1 MVKIKSNSET
11 NKNIFGEIVN
21 ADVRINYHDNVNFH
35 FWLTKDKK
43 EYYNIVDQ
51 IVNEEVVNMSDNC
64 GKNLC
69 KILQKM
75 FHSNLLIPIHWQYF
89 KDERFSMYFFTENT
103 NVLPYLSLSEI
114 RISDFDN
121 TVELIV
127 MSSYNKYIL
136 KTTIN
141 QIMKCSNIDKHTVV
155 KLREKGLI

>member
-21 ADVRINYHDNVNFH
+21 ADVRINYHNNVNFH
-35 FWLTKDKK
+35 FWFTKEKK
-43 EYYNIVDQ
+43 DYYNIVDQ

-64 GKNLC
+64 GKNTC
-69 KILQKM
+69 KLLQKM
-75 FHSNLLIPIHWQYF
+75 FHSNLVPIHWQYF
-89 KDERFSMYFFTENT
+89 EDDRFSIYFFTEHT

-121 TVELIV
+121 TVELV
-127 MSSYNKYIL
+127 VTSGVKKYTL

-141 QIMKCSNIDKHTVV
+141 QIMKCSKIEKHTIV
-155 KLREKGLI
+155 KLREKGLV

>member
-35 FWLTKDKK
+35 FWFTKEKK
-43 EYYNIVDQ
+43 DYYSIVDQ

-64 GKNLC
+64 GKNTC
-69 KILQKM
+69 KVLQKM
-75 FHSNLLIPIHWQYF
+75 FHSNLVPIHWQYF

-103 NVLPYLSLSEI
+103 KVLPYMALAEI
-114 RISDFDN
+114 RISDFDD
-121 TVELIV
+121 TVELV
-127 MSSYNKYIL
+127 VTSRVKKYTL

-141 QIMKCSNIDKHTVV
+141 QIMKCSKIEKHTIV

>member
-35 FWLTKDKK
+35 FWFTKEKK
-43 EYYNIVDQ
+43 DYYSIVDQ

-64 GKNLC
+64 GKNTC
-69 KILQKM
+69 KVLQKM
-75 FHSNLLIPIHWQYF
+75 FHSNLVPIHWQYF

-103 NVLPYLSLSEI
+103 KVLPYMALAEI
-114 RISDFDN
+114 RISDFDD
-121 TVELIV
+121 TVELV
-127 MSSYNKYIL
+127 VTSGVKKYTL

-141 QIMKCSNIDKHTVV
+141 QIMKCSKIEKHTIV
-155 KLREKGLI
+155 KLREKGLV